1 MVASWE
7 MGNYGSILG
16 GVIVGGGYDVV
27 GLGRDRFLS
36 VEQLALEGLGG
47 LLLQV
52 ESGDTLMSMLLQ
64 SFVSI
69 GQGG

>member
-27 GLGRDRFLS
+27 SLGRDRFLG